1 MDYLRLHK
9 NLSGGLNFFYFPGG
23 LNTCPGLKTIDFT
36 YPGGPSRYSPLSCVR
51 LCQRQYSYTRK
62 YRLQV
67 LQYQVNEYISKY
79 YYKKPVLNQE
89 GKIIPHPIF
98 ESKISCLDFT
108 ASFIISSNNTFYY
121 SIILT
126 LEYTLQLYI
135 LYLEGYIKQ
144 NKKLFTFKLVLQKL

>member
-9 NLSGGLNFFYFPGG
+9 NLSGGLNFFYFPWG

-79 YYKKPVLNQE
+79 YYKKPILNQE

-126 LEYTLQLYI
+126 LKYTLQLYFCI
-135 LYLEGYIKQ
+135 WKVTLNKTKNNFYLK
-144 NKKLFTFKLVLQKL
+144 